1 MDLLS
6 RSIQMSITGFIM
18 AKRFFAQHGGGYFAI
33 PKLANQNLRLILH
46 SAIDWEE
53 LEQTGCRKSRWKK
66 ERKEPFDM
74 WK

>member
-6 RSIQMSITGFIM
+6 RSIQMSITGFII

-46 SAIDWEE
+46 SAID
-53 LEQTGCRKSRWKK
+53 
-66 ERKEPFDM
+66 
-74 WK
+74 